1 MDEQYEYDT
10 REDEIIDDND
20 TSDTSD
26 SEYENEEDF
35 Y

>member
-10 REDEIIDDND
+10 REDEIIDD
-20 TSDTSD
+20 SDTSV